1 VKLPGLVVFSS
12 ASFISVTPWAFNLP
26 MVPLETPRLLLR
38 LPEAS
43 DAEPFMEIFW
53 DPEVVEKKQVTL
65 TEAPGDIDLARRKT
79 AALVDHWD
87 SRGYGLWTVVEKA
100 TGQVIGCVGL
110 QNWKGWPGVELA
122 WVIHRSR
129 WSHGFATEAAVAALE
144 WAWASTQIDH
154 IISLINA
161 DDLRSMRVAT
171 KVGERF
177 ERADVDPING
187 EAIHVY
193 GIHRPHRE

>member
-1 VKLPGLVVFSS
+1 
-12 ASFISVTPWAFNLP
+12 
-26 MVPLETPRLLLR
+26 MVPVETPRLLLR

-43 DAEPFMEIFW
+43 DAEPFMEILW

-79 AALVDHWD
+79 ATLLDHWE

-100 TGQVIGCVGL
+100 SGQVIGCVGL

-129 WSHGFATEAAVAALE
+129 WSHGFATEAALAALE
-144 WAWASTQIDH
+144 WAWASTEIDH

-161 DDLRSMRVAT
+161 DDRRSMRVAT
-171 KVGERF
+171 KVGEQF

-187 EAIHVY
+187 ESVHVY
-193 GIHRPHRE
+193 GIHRPNRE